1 MITPKLSK
9 DEFGA
14 KLSEVVYPSRP
25 IRSVQHLMGRSH
37 EMDIIDRALYQPG
50 RHIFIFG
57 DRGVGKSSLAATA
70 AYQYQSADAA
80 PIFVSGSVDDTF
92 KTIIANIANQALGRS
107 RTENIKRNESA
118 SLEWRGLK
126 WGSGVEIS
134 TLDIATQ
141 IQSVGDALELLKQVA
156 SIHSEKPIVVLDEF
170 DTIKEQSE
178 RNKFAALLKQLGDQ
192 SINLKFI
199 FTGIGHSLDD
209 LLGAHQSAFRQLE
222 TVELPRL
229 GWEARREIVI
239 NAADA
244 FGLSV
249 NSDINWRIAIV
260 SDGFPYY
267 VHLITEKML
276 WEVFIEDEVTTE
288 LNSDH
293 YYLGLRAAI
302 QSINAELKRP
312 YDQAVSHRD
321 QQYENVVWS
330 TADGDELYRPLKD
343 MYGAYKVLM
352 QKRGLVD
359 QTLLQTK
366 FSEHVRKLK
375 DKSYGEMLKQVDNR
389 PGWYTYSEK
398 MLRGY
403 VRMQAE
409 ANGIELSGE
418 REAPRQKMHVSG
430 NARTGSYG
438 PSIPRGVNFSG
449 RSKKD
454 EPQLR

>member
-1 MITPKLSK
+1 MMIPELSK
-9 DEFGA
+9 DEFGT
-14 KLSEVVYPSRP
+14 KLSEVVFPSRP

-37 EMDIIDRALYQPG
+37 DLDVIDRALYQPG
-50 RHIFIFG
+50 RHIFIYG

-70 AYQYQSADAA
+70 AYQYQSADAD

-92 KTIIANIANQALGRS
+92 KTIVANIANQALGRS
-107 RTENIKRNESA
+107 RTENIKRHENVG
-118 SLEWRGLK
+118 LEWRGLK
-126 WGSGVEIS
+126 WGGGSEIS
-134 TLDIATQ
+134 SLDIATQ
-141 IQSVGDALELLKQVA
+141 IQSIGDAVELLKQVA
-156 SIHSEKPIVVLDEF
+156 SKHSEKPTVVLDEF
-170 DTIKEQSE
+170 DTIKDLSE

-192 SINLKFI
+192 SVNMKFI
-199 FTGIGHSLDD
+199 FTGIGNSLED

-229 GWEARREIVI
+229 GWDARREIVI

-244 FGLSV
+244 FGLSMNDDV
-249 NSDINWRIAIV
+249 NWRIAIV

-267 VHLITEKML
+267 VHLIMEKML
-276 WEVFIEDEVTTE
+276 WEAFMEDDVTAE
-288 LNSDH
+288 LNWDH
-293 YYLGLRAAI
+293 YHLGLRAAI

-330 TADGDELYRPLKD
+330 TADGEDLYRQLKD
-343 MYGAYKVLM
+343 IYSAYRIVM
-352 QKRGLVD
+352 QKRGFYDRILV
-359 QTLLQTK
+359 QAK
-366 FSEHVRKLK
+366 FNEHIRKLK
-375 DKSYGEMLKQVDNR
+375 GKNFGEILQQVTNR
-389 PGWYTYSEK
+389 TGWYMYKEK

-418 REAPRQKMHVSG
+418 KEVPRQKMHVPG

-438 PSIPRGVNFSG
+438 PSIPKGVSFGG
-449 RSKKD
+449 RNNKD
-454 EPQLR
+454 GSE

>member
-1 MITPKLSK
+1 MIIPELNK
-9 DEFGA
+9 DEFGT

-25 IRSVQHLMGRSH
+25 IRSIQHLMGRSH

-70 AYQYQSADAA
+70 AYQYQSVEAE

-107 RTENIKRNESA
+107 KTENIKRNESVG
-118 SLEWRGLK
+118 LEWRGLK
-126 WGSGVEIS
+126 WGGGVEIS
-134 TLDIATQ
+134 ALDIATQ
-141 IQSVGDALELLKQVA
+141 IQSIGDAAELLKQVA
-156 SIHSEKPIVVLDEF
+156 SKHSEKPIVVLDEF

-209 LLGAHQSAFRQLE
+209 LLGAHPSAFRQLE

-249 NSDINWRIAIV
+249 NNDINWRIAIV

-267 VHLITEKML
+267 VHLIMEKML
-276 WEVFIEDEVTTE
+276 WEAFIEDDVITE
-288 LNSDH
+288 LTSAH

-312 YDQAVSHRD
+312 YEQAVSHRD

-330 TADGDELYRPLKD
+330 TADGEDLYRPLKD
-343 MYGAYKVLM
+343 MFSTYKLLM
-352 QKRGLVD
+352 QKRGFID
-359 QTLLQTK
+359 QSLLQNK
-366 FSEHVRKLK
+366 FSDHIRKLK
-375 DKSYGEMLKQVDNR
+375 DKSYGEILKQVENR

-418 REAPRQKMHVSG
+418 REAPRQKMHIPG

-438 PSIPRGVNFSG
+438 SSIPKGVSLNG
-449 RSKKD
+449 KKD
-454 EPQLR
+454 MT

>member
-1 MITPKLSK
+1 MIIPELDKEEFGKKLS
-9 DEFGA
+9 D
-14 KLSEVVYPSRP
+14 VVYPSRP
-25 IRSVQHLMGRSH
+25 IRSIQHLMGRSH
-37 EMDIIDRALYQPG
+37 EIDIIERALYQPG

-70 AYQYQSADAA
+70 AYQYQSAEAE
-80 PIFVSGSVDDTF
+80 PIFVSGSIDDTF

-107 RTENIKRNESA
+107 KTENIKRNESIGI
-118 SLEWRGLK
+118 EWRGLR
-126 WGSGVEIS
+126 WGGGIEIS
-134 TLDIATQ
+134 SLDVASQ
-141 IQSVGDALELLKQVA
+141 IQSIGDAAELLKQI
-156 SIHSEKPIVVLDEF
+156 SLNHSEKPIVVLDEF

-209 LLGAHQSAFRQLE
+209 LLGAHPSAFRQLE

-229 GWEARREIVI
+229 AWEARREIVI

-244 FGLSV
+244 FGLSI
-249 NSDINWRIAIV
+249 NNDINWRIAIV

-267 VHLITEKML
+267 IHLIMEKML
-276 WEVFIEDEVTTE
+276 WEAFIEDEVTTE
-288 LNSDH
+288 LSSEH
-293 YYLGLRAAI
+293 YYLGLRTAI

-343 MYGAYKVLM
+343 MYGAYKILM

-359 QTLLQTK
+359 QALLQPK

-375 DKSYGEMLKQVDNR
+375 DKSYGEMLMQVENR
-389 PGWYTYSEK
+389 QGWYTYSEK

-418 REAPRQKMHVSG
+418 REAPRQKMHVPG

-438 PSIPRGVNFSG
+438 PSIPKGVSFGG
-449 RSKKD
+449 RSKND
-454 EPQLR
+454 DS